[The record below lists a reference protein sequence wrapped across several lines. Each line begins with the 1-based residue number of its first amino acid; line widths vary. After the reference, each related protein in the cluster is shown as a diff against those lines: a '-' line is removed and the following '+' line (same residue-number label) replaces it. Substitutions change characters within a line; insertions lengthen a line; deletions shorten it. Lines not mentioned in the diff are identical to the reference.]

1 MSQTEKNVTLKELQ
15 AEASRLG
22 IKGYSKMNKA
32 DLEAAIAKATSVKP
46 TKTEK
51 FGIIGEVEGREILV
65 NTQDTLKSIG
75 LLLGSFGKGGARK
88 VRKLLNENGFVN
100 FSAAKRL
107 DKKTQVS

>member
-22 IKGYSKMNKA
+22 IKGYSKMNKSE
-32 DLEAAIAKATSVKP
+32 LEAAIAKAAPVAK
-46 TKTEK
+46 KEK

-75 LLLGSFGKGGARK
+75 LLLGSFGKGGARQ
-88 VRKLLNENGFVN
+88 VRKLLNANGFVS